1 MESIA
6 SSSRTANPGKSASI
20 ARRRRKRWTA
30 YWFLLPALGLYA
42 VFFIYPFLYS
52 LFLSF
57 HRWNMISPVKTFVGW
72 SNYSQLLQSEVY
84 WTALANTVRYVVY
97 TVPLSILLGLVLA
110 IAIESLL
117 RGKRFYRL
125 VFYLPV
131 ISSIG
136 IVSVVWDLMY
146 NPNIGVVNE
155 LLAFVGIKGGN
166 WLNDSHLALGAL
178 AAIGVWKHL
187 GYNMVLYISGLKA
200 IDRGLYEAA
209 ALDGSNRWQQFRHIT
224 VPLLSP
230 VTFFILI
237 VSIMSSFQAFATIQI
252 LTKGG
257 PNNTTNVLVYQI
269 YQEAFSFFNVGMATA
284 SSTLLLLMIGLLTI
298 VQLRLGQ
305 RFVHYQ

>member
-1 MESIA
+1 
-6 SSSRTANPGKSASI
+6 
-20 ARRRRKRWTA
+20 
-30 YWFLLPALGLYA
+30 
-42 VFFIYPFLYS
+42 
-52 LFLSF
+52 
-57 HRWNMISPVKTFVGW
+57 MISPVKTFVGW